1 MTASDRERLARVAL
15 GTLGEP
21 GDPRLVSLVA
31 ELGPVLVHDQL
42 AAGYDAGDGVQDD
55 VAARLVGADPARDL
69 ERAERARHPVRR
81 PR

>member
-42 AAGYDAGDGVQDD
+42 AAGHDTGDGVKGD

-69 ERAERARHPVRR
+69 PQGRAAR
-81 PR
+81 